1 MKIFLVLILLFSSLL
16 SVEVTQNSEEI
27 LIISTS
33 MGKKR
38 QLRKM
43 ELLNEQLAPYKLKV
57 KTVFDHNI
65 KDKKEHMKLFKNR
78 ELIII
83 DALNGKSATMS
94 MRQKYIDS
102 FKTLKSQVLVTG
114 VDSANSL
121 NLEKDF
127 VDKMLLY
134 LENGGKHNYTQ
145 VASLLANK
153 ILKQTN
159 MLAEPI
165 VIPKTGIY
173 NHLKKAISFDSLDKY
188 LDALSEKEKNQPMVG
203 IAIHKA
209 NIISDDTEFIDK
221 TIELFMQQN
230 ITPIVFFTEV
240 GKEDFAGERFFTKD
254 KKILID
260 LLISYQIM
268 IMDQE
273 KLKLVYERLG
283 IPIMQGI
290 IFREGEQVD
299 WEKSRQGIVGNWI
312 PMMYTIPETIGYT
325 DPLVIAAIDKKS
337 QKAKVIDYQLESFIS
352 KAVKLS
358 KLNHIP
364 KKEKKVSI
372 FYYNYPPG
380 VNNFGASFMNFPA
393 SIGKISKAMVKDGY
407 NTQTKD
413 EKYYLQAFARSMAF
427 YYEKTMPDVNSTYSD
442 LLPAEEYEEFF
453 SALPKNIQENIN
465 KTHGSYKESD
475 LYIEIDNKAYFI
487 IPRVKSGN
495 IMYLPQPSRSNKS
508 ESKSEKSLYH
518 DKKTP
523 LPHHYFAVYLYA
535 KKHSDAFVHL
545 GTHGTH
551 EWSYGKERG
560 LSIYDSGMLA
570 IGDTPLFYPYITN
583 NLAEGI
589 QAKRRGRA
597 TLISHQ
603 TPPFGISGIYK
614 ELSDIFSLIDAYNA
628 SSDDVKKENFKKLKE
643 LTIKMNIH
651 KDMKYTVT
659 MIDADKDTFVADLYD
674 NLNGISA
681 SYTPLGMHTFGSY
694 PDDDKMIQ
702 TVMAMLGDKF
712 VHSVEG
718 ENGLNGIN
726 YQDINQTKSY
736 TILYETLIEGKSI
749 KTYDSSMQNF
759 LSVAKEFQKNF
770 IQNEEIKSLL
780 DALNGKYIKTSGGG
794 DPIRNPE
801 SLPTG
806 RNMYAF
812 DPDKIPT
819 EAAYESGKNLM
830 KSYIE
835 NYYAKNGRYPNKL
848 TFNLWS
854 LETMRHFGVLESQ
867 ILYAMGVKPIWSKGG
882 INDEMLQSMAFGT
895 LNGFLPEA
903 IAKWLA
909 SFVTVD
915 RVDLFS
921 FMMPDKMQSMFKEG
935 IKMGRGNLDGVEV
948 IPYSELKRPRIDVV
962 VQATGLYRD
971 AFPTVMSLINQ
982 GVEKISALKEEH
994 NYLRANSLSLKA
1006 ELIKKGYSEENAT
1019 IYSTVR
1025 MFSASQGEYGN
1036 GMKDTT
1042 QESDTWEDE
1051 SKLAANFIR
1060 KSGYMYGSD
1069 KSTWGTRL
1077 KDVDIFSQ
1085 NLSGTDAVVF
1095 SRTSNLYGLM
1105 TSDDPFGY
1113 FGSLALAVR
1122 SIDGKSPD
1130 MVLANLRNPDK
1141 AKMQGVDNFIS
1152 NELRTRYFNPKW
1164 IKAMQEVGYSGT
1176 TNILDV
1182 TQNFWGWQVVY
1193 PDGVRSDQWQ
1203 EFVEVYVNDK
1213 YELGTREWFKNSNPT
1228 ALAQMA
1234 EKILEAVRKGYFQT
1248 DAQTIEK
1255 LIKTQEEFAKDTNHK
1270 IKNEALKKFIKEEI
1284 AAGYGIKIPMA
1295 KPVAKAQEAQV
1306 NPKPKTEAEVQG
1318 QKLEEKVQDKQ
1329 EDSSF
1334 EFQFLWLILILLM
1347 IIGIVSERKK
1357 YQR

>member
-1 MKIFLVLILLFSSLL
+1 MLMLLSSLFG
-16 SVEVTQNSEEI
+16 VETAQKSNEEI
-27 LIISTS
+27 LILSS
-33 MGKKR
+33 AMGKKR
-38 QLRKM
+38 QLRKL
-43 ELLNEQLAPYKLKV
+43 ELLNEQLSKYDLSVAI
-57 KTVFDHNI
+57 VFDKDI
-65 KDKKEHMKLFKNR
+65 KDEKQQRTLFQNR

-83 DALNGKSATMS
+83 DALNGKSSTMP
-94 MRQKYIDS
+94 MRQKYKKLFDELNS
-102 FKTLKSQVLVTG
+102 EVVVTG

-121 NLEKDF
+121 NLENLF
-127 VDKMLLY
+127 VEQLLLY
-134 LENGGKHNYTQ
+134 LENGGKHNYAQIAT
-145 VASLLANK
+145 LLANK
-153 ILKQTN
+153 ILDQKN
-159 MLAEPI
+159 SIKEPI
-165 VIPKTGIY
+165 IIPKSGIY
-173 NHLKKAISFDSLDKY
+173 NHLKRDISYDSLDKY
-188 LDALSEKEKNQPMVG
+188 LAALNEKERNQPMVG

-209 NIISDDTEFIDK
+209 NIVSDDTDFIDQS
-221 TIELFMQQN
+221 IEMFMQN
-230 ITPIVFFTEV
+230 DITPIVFFTEV

-254 KKILID
+254 GKVLID

-273 KLKLVYERLG
+273 KLKLAYERLG

-290 IFREGEQVD
+290 IFREGEQSD
-299 WEKSRQGIVGNWI
+299 WEESKQGIVGNWI

-337 QKAKVIDYQLESFIS
+337 KKAVVIDYQLESFIS

-364 KKEKKVSI
+364 QDEKRVSI

-393 SIGKISKAMVKDGY
+393 SIEKISKAMQESGY
-407 NTQTKD
+407 TTQTKD
-413 EKYYLQAFARSMAF
+413 EKHYLKAFARSMAF
-427 YYEKTMPDVNSTYSD
+427 YYEKTAPDANNTYSD
-442 LLPAEEYEEFF
+442 LLPAEEYEAFF
-453 SALPKNIQENIN
+453 TALPKEVQENIN
-465 KTHGSYKESD
+465 DTHGSYKESD
-475 LYIEIDNKAYFI
+475 LYIKVNNKAYFI

-495 IMYLPQPSRSNKS
+495 VMYLPQPSRSTFS
-508 ESKSEKSLYH
+508 GDREKSLYH

-560 LSIYDSGMLA
+560 LSVYDSGMLA

-628 SSDDVKKENFKKLKE
+628 SSDDVQKENFKKLKE

-651 KDMKYTVT
+651 KDMKYTVE
-659 MIDADKDTFVADLYD
+659 MIDADKEAFVADLYD

-681 SYTPLGMHTFGSY
+681 SYTPLGMHTYGSY
-694 PDDDKMIQ
+694 PDDDKMVQ
-702 TVMAMLGDKF
+702 TIMAMLGDKF
-712 VHSVEG
+712 VHAMDG
-718 ENGLNGIN
+718 EEGLNGIN
-726 YQDINQTKSY
+726 YNDINKTKSY
-736 TILYETLIEGKSI
+736 KVLYETLIENKSI
-749 KTYDSSMQNF
+749 DSYEASTQSF
-759 LSVAKEFQKNF
+759 LKVAKEFQKNF
-770 IQNEEIKSLL
+770 VQNEEIKSLL

-819 EAAYESGKNLM
+819 KAAYESGKNLM

-867 ILYAMGVKPIWSKGG
+867 ILYAMGVKPIWSEGG
-882 INDEMLQSMAFGT
+882 INDTMLQSMAFGT

-903 IAKWLA
+903 MAKWCA
-909 SFVTVD
+909 SFVTVQ
-915 RVDLFS
+915 RVDFFS
-921 FMMPDKMQSMFKEG
+921 FLMPDKMKSMFEQG
-935 IKMGRGNLDGVEV
+935 IKMGRGNLEGVEV

-971 AFPTVMSLINQ
+971 AFPTVMDLINK
-982 GVEKISALKEEH
+982 GVMKITELKEEH
-994 NYLRANSLSLKA
+994 NYLRANSLAFKE
-1006 ELIKKGYSEENAT
+1006 ELLKKGYSEENAT
-1019 IYSTVR
+1019 IFSTVR
-1025 MFSASQGEYGN
+1025 MFSAAQGEYGN
-1036 GMKDTT
+1036 GMKDTS

-1051 SKLAANFIR
+1051 SKLADNFIR

-1077 KDVDIFSQ
+1077 DDVDMFSK

-1141 AKMQGVDNFIS
+1141 AKMQDVDEFIS

-1182 TQNFWGWQVVY
+1182 TNNFWGWQVVY

-1228 ALAQMA
+1228 ALAQMS

-1248 DAQTIEK
+1248 DAKTIK
-1255 LIKTQEEFAKDTNHK
+1255 RLIETQAEFAKSTNHEVQ
-1270 IKNEALKKFIKEEI
+1270 NEKLKEFIKEEI
-1284 AAGYGIKIPMA
+1284 AAGYGLSIEIA
-1295 KPVAKAQEAQV
+1295 KPVATAQEAQA
-1306 NPKPKTEAEVQG
+1306 NPQPKSKPQIQG
-1318 QKLEEKVQDKQ
+1318 QKLEEKAQNKQ
-1329 EDSSF
+1329 EESEF
-1334 EFQFLWLILILLM
+1334 EFEYLWFALAFLMLIGVLL
-1347 IIGIVSERKK
+1347 ERRK
-1357 YQR
+1357 Y